1 MSSPDRGPLARLLA
15 LAWDYRAVCLRVLAG
30 QLASLALGL
39 GALSGSGL
47 AVDVVRRALD
57 PSAPPV
63 RWPFG
68 IMPPAAWSPA
78 SSSNRSGGTIRC
90 RKPFF
95 RQIEQLQR
103 TIGASAAVTRKRT
116 RPQWQ
121 PPS

>member
-1 MSSPDRGPLARLLA
+1 MRSDKQSSSSLTRLLA

-63 RWPFG
+63 RWLFG
-68 IMPPAAWSPA
+68 IAPPAAWSPA
-78 SSSNRSGGTIRC
+78 GGDGWWGRLC
-90 RKPFF
+90 
-95 RQIEQLQR
+95 
-103 TIGASAAVTRKRT
+103 GG
-116 RPQWQ
+116 
-121 PPS
+121 